1 MWTFSSKIGQAL
13 ALALNSWILAW
24 FAYKPGEIS
33 ALSNLGIKLIC
44 GPLPLVWY
52 LYGISSCATTRSTG
66 LITKRC

>member
-1 MWTFSSKIGQAL
+1 
-13 ALALNSWILAW
+13 LAW

-52 LYGISSCATTRSTG
+52 LIGI
-66 LITKRC
+66 LILRHYPIDRAYYEAMLKQKA